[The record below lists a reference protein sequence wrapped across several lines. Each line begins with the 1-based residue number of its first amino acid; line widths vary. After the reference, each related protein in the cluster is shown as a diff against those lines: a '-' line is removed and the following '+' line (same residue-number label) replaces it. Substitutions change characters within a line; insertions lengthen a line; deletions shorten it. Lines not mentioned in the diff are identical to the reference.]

1 MDHIETM
8 IDQLMDI
15 ATSEDQILFLKS
27 LSPEDMREKKN
38 DRIELQLR
46 LRILEETY
54 LKVMRT
60 LIETQIRGY

>member
-8 IDQLMDI
+8 IDQLMDV
-15 ATSEDQILFLKS
+15 ATSEDQILFLKT
-27 LSPEDMREKKN
+27 LSPEDIREKKN

-54 LKVMRT
+54 LKVVRVLT
-60 LIETQIRGY
+60 EVQIRGY